1 METPRLYDDLA
12 GWWPLLSAPEE
23 YAEEAAFYRQAL
35 VDAAERPV
43 RTVLELGSGG
53 GNNASHLKRH
63 FALTLVEPAPG
74 MRAVSEALNP
84 ACEHVPGDM
93 RSVRLGRPFDAVFVH
108 DAVCY
113 MTTES
118 DLLQAMETAFVH
130 CRPGGAVLFVPDCV
144 RETFQAFTD
153 HGGIDGGD
161 RALRYLEWAYDPDP
175 TDTTYNV
182 DYAYV
187 LRDSDGSVRVELDRH
202 VEGVFAVATWKRL
215 LSDAGF
221 EPMDLPF
228 LPLGDDL
235 LHLFV
240 AVRRA

>member
-1 METPRLYDDLA
+1 LTDLA
-12 GWWPLLSAPEE
+12 PEMI
-23 YAEEAAFYRQAL
+23 
-35 VDAAERPV
+35 
-43 RTVLELGSGG
+43 
-53 GNNASHLKRH
+53 
-63 FALTLVEPAPG
+63 G
-74 MRAVSEALNP
+74 MSRKLNP
-84 ACEHVPGDM
+84 ECEHLVGDM
-93 RSVRLGRPFDAVFVH
+93 RTLRLERTFDRVFVH

-118 DLLQAMETAFVH
+118 DLIQAMETAFVH

-215 LSDAGF
+215 LSEAGF
-221 EPMDLPF
+221 EHIDHPF
-228 LPLGDDL
+228 VPLDEDL
-235 LHLFV
+235 LHLFA
-240 AVRRA
+240 AVRPA